1 MAKGLSQK
9 DSQWLCGQR
18 VTTKLRGM
26 RSLLQFKFK
35 GYIDWRLPTIEEWR
49 SVVDKKE
56 QRPSL
61 VEPNAFENMIVHVP
75 YWSKTEFTLMLHK
88 QHGKN
93 VIKARW

>member
-1 MAKGLSQK
+1 
-9 DSQWLCGQR
+9 
-18 VTTKLRGM
+18 M